1 MKMRSYK
8 TRQLRV
14 VRWYSKLS
22 LGLSTCFH
30 MEYQCIYGYSM
41 DTSWIFMGYE
51 ICYNRYLWTCVC
63 VWGEWVVLPQPAKP
77 SLAELQF
84 LGETEQGTGS
94 ILWLQSMKCSRL
106 LGPGQCSDQLLR
118 PNVCPTGKVREC
130 HRTHHR
136 LLELVKRHA
145 LTKIKTIA
153 NIHRSPHWKSSTQLC
168 HDLRLGNNN
177 EVRVLVV

>member
-1 MKMRSYK
+1 MWWGCNWDDINRSIP
-8 TRQLRV
+8 
-14 VRWYSKLS
+14 S
-22 LGLSTCFH
+22 F
-30 MEYQCIYGYSM
+30 
-41 DTSWIFMGYE
+41 E
-51 ICYNRYLWTCVC
+51 IWTCVC

-106 LGPGQCSDQLLR
+106 LGPGQCSGQLLR

-145 LTKIKTIA
+145 LTTIKTIA
-153 NIHRSPHWKSSTQLC
+153 NIHRSPHWSLPHSSAMISAWATTM
-168 HDLRLGNNN
+168 RLGCWLFKALMYANDYYI
-177 EVRVLVV
+177 LYI